1 MSGRPTHDAEA
12 LSSRGALPAS
22 GGIAARPEQKRER
35 VNMLPAHFS
44 EAQAEQELWQE
55 FRDHGTSLNRA
66 LNKAL
71 QIHGGPVWCVFQV

>member
-44 EAQAEQELWQE
+44 EAQAEQEL
-55 FRDHGTSLNRA
+55 
-66 LNKAL
+66 
-71 QIHGGPVWCVFQV
+71 